1 MRGTR
6 EIDLPGAR
14 LPTVRREGSVL
25 GPSFLFGWQMMERG
39 CPSMKGHCGAGSRKC
54 LLSLH
59 CLISIMPQLNCLL
72 PVSWASSWFHPT
84 GAFSINWHGI
94 WPTFSVSSYSLGLQ
108 ESSESSTCSPSH
120 VLNEETS
127 YTSCR
132 RSVFCRKTGALESG
146 LCMLHK
152 VATRTNSFL
161 DVTKK

>member
-1 MRGTR
+1 M
-6 EIDLPGAR
+6 
-14 LPTVRREGSVL
+14 L

-54 LLSLH
+54 LLFLH
-59 CLISIMPQLNCLL
+59 CSISIMPQLNCLL
-72 PVSWASSWFHPT
+72 PASWLLPGSTPLEPSPLI
-84 GAFSINWHGI
+84 GPVRHGI

-120 VLNEETS
+120 VLNEEA

-132 RSVFCRKTGALESG
+132 RPMLCRKTGTLESG
-146 LCMLHK
+146 LRMLHEM
-152 VATRTNSFL
+152 ATQTNLLL